1 MVSVIIPAYNV
12 EDYIDRCLNS
22 VVNQSYNDI
31 EIILIDDGSCD
42 KTGEKCLEWAKK
54 DKRIIFIRR
63 KNMGQGNS
71 RNLGIYNASGEYIMF
86 VDGDDFIHKEMVR
99 KLYNEIIKND
109 CDIVGGGNYM
119 VYEDNSTKEII
130 KEIALSNYN
139 FTFDGISNLFEKKE
153 LILNTPEVLWL
164 NMYKKSLFLE
174 NNIKM
179 PEITCEDTAVI
190 PMLLLKAKK
199 VCRIDE
205 NLYYYVVN
213 RQSSTMNNNIAPMAD
228 SIKAYK
234 FVIDFYKEN
243 KCFKIFYKQLRELF
257 INRMEYMKNKY
268 NGKISKN
275 EYLENIKKYEDFLNE
290 NFSDWK
296 EEKKLLLIGSPN
308 VLNCISTKNKVL
320 SFFEDYEIGK
330 RADYIKNIDKKIVSN
345 TDYIVLDFLGINNNK
360 TDFNEFIKQINIK
373 FKNLPVIL
381 LKNYYMENYIEENHI
396 KKFDKI
402 EEIKEKNKQLYNYYK
417 IFEKSRRH
425 VFSIECEK
433 KLMFCENA
441 GSPMEYSDYLLRNIN
456 FKITDVL

>member
-164 NMYKKSLFLE
+164 NMYKKSLFL
-174 NNIKM
+174 
-179 PEITCEDTAVI
+179 
-190 PMLLLKAKK
+190 
-199 VCRIDE
+199 
-205 NLYYYVVN
+205 
-213 RQSSTMNNNIAPMAD
+213 
-228 SIKAYK
+228 
-234 FVIDFYKEN
+234 
-243 KCFKIFYKQLRELF
+243 
-257 INRMEYMKNKY
+257 
-268 NGKISKN
+268 
-275 EYLENIKKYEDFLNE
+275 
-290 NFSDWK
+290 
-296 EEKKLLLIGSPN
+296 
-308 VLNCISTKNKVL
+308 
-320 SFFEDYEIGK
+320 
-330 RADYIKNIDKKIVSN
+330 
-345 TDYIVLDFLGINNNK
+345 
-360 TDFNEFIKQINIK
+360 
-373 FKNLPVIL
+373 
-381 LKNYYMENYIEENHI
+381 
-396 KKFDKI
+396 
-402 EEIKEKNKQLYNYYK
+402 
-417 IFEKSRRH
+417 
-425 VFSIECEK
+425 
-433 KLMFCENA
+433 
-441 GSPMEYSDYLLRNIN
+441 
-456 FKITDVL
+456 